1 MAQTTR
7 KLSFNKFAYTNIEHQ
22 SDVIDI
28 SSATDCMLACY
39 KSGIIY
45 SYFYAGFS
53 DFPST
58 LKNNRLYSVTVT
70 MQVTGG
76 QNIPCGAFISGSDF
90 DPLTLTW
97 SNKPGALNDSRLR
110 SPSFTYPDTDILF
123 SQVGDSLTNDQK
135 SLFTSQVLQAKAL
148 GFYQAGYNPSTFT
161 SFSIYKTLHD
171 GTAPYIEVTYD
182 DNVKVNSKIAE
193 NGCPTSGY
201 FDPRNARKFAWTY
214 EVDDDYYCA
223 GAFTQQ
229 AATFYWRVS
238 GASSWSSI
246 AASGSTQNVT
256 VPANTFPINSTIEWY
271 LAGTDTNGC
280 VSTSPVYTISTAASL
295 LSASPIAPVNSVE
308 DGSKDLTFSWSLEDN
323 ANTKG
328 VWIGYTTT
336 EGGTLTALADLP
348 TGGAVTSWTA
358 AGGTFPA
365 GTIYWGIRAYNMDG
379 VLGPTGA
386 AQFLSVAAPAAPQ
399 GLSAT
404 PVPFTTIS
412 WQSAEQQA
420 YRITI
425 DGATAATGFG
435 TAKSFPV
442 AEPLADGI
450 HVIGVS
456 VQGLYGMWS
465 EESTTS
471 ISIENSAEGSVTLTG
486 VFDIDADLTWESTES
501 NAAAFYIYRDGD
513 RIASTAGTSYTD
525 RVALGAHS
533 YTVLQKLEDGN
544 YLQSEPIAGEMT
556 VRSPMIGLLH
566 EAGWLQLR
574 LSENSDR
581 TQGFTYS
588 RKHSLRHIAGT
599 AYPYLEI
606 SPYEDA
612 SGSYDC
618 AFVDTI
624 DAQTFE
630 AMKGKPVIMKNRDGS
645 VIVGLL
651 ASLQKT
657 VREFYFSYSFTI
669 QQIHWEGFI
678 HADD

>member
-7 KLSFNKFAYTNIEHQ
+7 KVLVTKLAEVDRDRPSEVIDLDQLGRAEVYRNTAGVAKTFAYIGIANWP
-22 SDVIDI
+22 
-28 SSATDCMLACY
+28 SS
-39 KSGIIY
+39 
-45 SYFYAGFS
+45 
-53 DFPST
+53 
-58 LKNNRLYSVTVT
+58 LKNNRLYSAKAVVKAERGYRSGT
-70 MQVTGG
+70 MCLEV
-76 QNIPCGAFISGSDF
+76 AASEF
-90 DPLTLTW
+90 DKDSITW
-97 SNKPGALNDSRLR
+97 SNKPARYGDYRMVAPGPGSE
-110 SPSFTYPDTDILF
+110 DTTLTME
-123 SQVGDSLTNDQK
+123 GDSLTDADR
-135 SLFTSQVLQAKAL
+135 SLFAMQILQK
-148 GFYQAGYNPSTFT
+148 
-161 SFSIYKTLHD
+161 KTLFFGLLSWNTQYGSNYYVSETVTD
-171 GTAPYIEVTYD
+171 GTAAYIEITYD
-182 DNVKVNSKIAE
+182 NSETVNSKITE

-201 FDPRNARKFAWTY
+201 FDPRNAQKFAWTY
-214 EVDDDYYCA
+214 EIDDDYYCA

-229 AATFYWRVS
+229 AATLYWRVA
-238 GASSWSSI
+238 GASTWNSI

-256 VPANTFPINSTIEWY
+256 VPANTFPINSSIEWY

-280 VSTSPVYTISTAASL
+280 ASTSPVYTISTAASL

-348 TGGAVTSWTA
+348 TGGAVTSWRA

-365 GTIYWGIRAYNMDG
+365 GTIYWGIRVYNKDG

-412 WQSAEQQA
+412 WQSSEQQA

-425 DGATAATGFG
+425 DGATVTTGFG
-435 TAKSFPV
+435 TAKSYSV

-501 NAAAFYIYRDGD
+501 NAAAFYVYRDGD

-556 VRSPMIGLLH
+556 VRSPMIALLH

-581 TQGFTYS
+581 TQSFTYS

-657 VREFYFSYSFTI
+657 VLEFYLSYSFTI
-669 QQIHWEGFI
+669 QQINWEGFI

>member
-7 KLSFNKFAYTNIEHQ
+7 KVLVNKFAQVDRNFPSE
-22 SDVIDI
+22 VVDI
-28 SSATDCMLACY
+28 SQADKLETYISKEGVTGKYAY
-39 KSGIIY
+39 IGIN
-45 SYFYAGFS
+45 AW
-53 DFPST
+53 PSS
-58 LKNNRLYSVTVT
+58 LKNLRLYSAKAVAKLQAYRGPRVKLEVAT
-70 MQVTGG
+70 
-76 QNIPCGAFISGSDF
+76 ADF
-90 DPLTLTW
+90 DPATLVWSNRPGKYGSYRLTAPEAPSNPANVTLTM
-97 SNKPGALNDSRLR
+97 D
-110 SPSFTYPDTDILF
+110 
-123 SQVGDSLTNDQK
+123 GDSLSDADRSLFARQILQKK
-135 SLFTSQVLQAKAL
+135 SLYFGCATYYTDIGSW
-148 GFYQAGYNPSTFT
+148 YY
-161 SFSIYKTLHD
+161 IYKLLENN
-171 GTAPYIEVTYD
+171 TAPYIEITYD
-182 DNVKVNSKIAE
+182 DSITVNSKITE

-201 FDPRNARKFAWTY
+201 FDPRNAQKFAWTY
-214 EVDDDYYCA
+214 EIDDDYYCA

-280 VSTSPVYTISTAASL
+280 ASTSPVYTISTAASL

-348 TGGAVTSWTA
+348 TGGAVTSWAA

-435 TAKSFPV
+435 TAKSYSV

-471 ISIENSAEGSVTLTG
+471 ISIENSAEGSVTMTG

-501 NAAAFYIYRDGD
+501 NAAAFYVYRDGD
-513 RIASTAGTSYTD
+513 RIASTAGTSYID

-566 EAGWLQLR
+566 EAGWLELR